1 MKKIDKPSY
10 FTDDKGDFGEEVAKI
25 VGRDNLGQDVSDL
38 FQAGRNGIDAAFL
51 SKGSPPKVTLIESKA
66 SDSASFTY
74 SDKQKKGGDKY
85 FQNMINSDDSRYA
98 DFSKNVRKVKKENP
112 GLGFDFIRIETDIRI
127 TETGFGVDEVKVK
140 DWKKEIDSW
149 IGRM

>member
-1 MKKIDKPSY
+1 M
-10 FTDDKGDFGEEVAKI
+10 
-25 VGRDNLGQDVSDL
+25 
-38 FQAGRNGIDAAFL
+38 
-51 SKGSPPKVTLIESKA
+51 IESKA